1 MTGKRMER
9 AMRADWHGWLSR
21 AARLKPHNARSGG
34 AWRRGGRQNLKREAR
49 DGRNDAGVAGWEGRG
64 SFHTLELRTQVMET
78 KEQKVLLQ
86 ELAEQAYEGKLLLF
100 IGAGFSKC
108 VVGPKVALS
117 WLQLLEKVADRFEV
131 KEALPCLSCGQ
142 PLDCPQIA
150 SNMVKCLA
158 EKPGMTWQDAN
169 LAIKEYVCFLCNWY
183 PDREQ
188 KTGWGEIFDALTPSI
203 IVTTNYDHVLS
214 ELLEEKA
221 EVIDSSMT
229 LPSGGHSQVLIY
241 HLHGIRTVPDKIVL
255 TREDYIEALRPFSYR
270 QVKLATLLRENSVVF
285 IGYGKNDLNV
295 LSAMD
300 MAAETFKDVK
310 TGKSDRLYVQFV
322 YQNTCTADCAATRD
336 ERSAGTYV
344 LNTSDV
350 METLSRLARE
360 CTSYK
365 TIQKERYEHMIAQ
378 VKNWT
383 INERADKNGM
393 QQRRSNIFNL
403 FENNISLLNSQ
414 TKLGRE
420 FNAQFDELFKSYFR
434 KVRKDAKKRG
444 KFYRYADLW
453 AMLNAYFSML
463 VVYGDR
469 ETLSPNTRRFKYAI
483 GWLNGIAW
491 VMGEERNKAH
501 LAYKWFCEDWAKFD
515 ERIKDVIKTAA
526 KINPRPYEHI
536 LDLINRCEAKIM
548 QSGSAASDKSRA
560 SMGSV

>member
-1 MTGKRMER
+1 
-9 AMRADWHGWLSR
+9 
-21 AARLKPHNARSGG
+21 
-34 AWRRGGRQNLKREAR
+34 
-49 DGRNDAGVAGWEGRG
+49 
-64 SFHTLELRTQVMET
+64 MET

-108 VVGPKVALS
+108 VVGHKVALS
-117 WLQLLEKVADRFEV
+117 WLQLLEKVADRFDV
-131 KEALPCLSCGQ
+131 KKALPCLNCEQ

-158 EKPGMTWQDAN
+158 EKTGGTWQDAA
-169 LAIKEYVCFLCNWY
+169 LAIKEYVCVLCNWY
-183 PDREQ
+183 PGKVQ
-188 KTGWGEIFDALTPSI
+188 KSVWGKIFQALNPSI

-214 ELLEEKA
+214 ELLQKKA
-221 EVIDSSMT
+221 DVIDPSMT
-229 LPSGGHSQVLIY
+229 LPSGGHSQILIY

-310 TGKSDRLYVQFV
+310 IGKSNRLYVQFV
-322 YQNTCTADCAATRD
+322 YQNTCAADCAATRD

-350 METLSRLARE
+350 METLSRLAGE

-365 TIQKERYEHMIAQ
+365 TAQKQRYEHMIAQ
-378 VKNWT
+378 VRNWT
-383 INERADKNGM
+383 INERANKNGM
-393 QQRRSNIFNL
+393 RQRRSNIFNL

-420 FNAQFDELFKSYFR
+420 FNAHFDKLFMSYYR
-434 KVRKDAKKRG
+434 KVRKDAERRG
-444 KFYRYADLW
+444 NFCRYADLW

-463 VVYGDR
+463 AVSGNR
-469 ETLSPNTRRFKYAI
+469 EALSPNTRRFKYAI

-515 ERIKDVIKTAA
+515 ERIKNVIRTAA
-526 KINPRPYEHI
+526 RIKSPPYEHI

-548 QSGSAASDKSRA
+548 QSGSEASDKSRA

>member
-1 MTGKRMER
+1 
-9 AMRADWHGWLSR
+9 
-21 AARLKPHNARSGG
+21 
-34 AWRRGGRQNLKREAR
+34 
-49 DGRNDAGVAGWEGRG
+49 
-64 SFHTLELRTQVMET
+64 MET
-78 KEQKVLLQ
+78 KEQNVLLR

-108 VVGPKVALS
+108 VVGRDVALS
-117 WLQLLEKVADRFEV
+117 WLQLLEKVADRFDV
-131 KEALPCLSCGQ
+131 KEALPCLTCGQ

-158 EKPGMTWQDAN
+158 EKTGKTWQDAA
-169 LAIKEYVCFLCNWY
+169 LTIKEYVCVLCNWY
-183 PDREQ
+183 PGKAQ
-188 KTGWGEIFDALTPSI
+188 KSEWGKIFQALTPSM

-214 ELLEEKA
+214 ELLEKKA
-221 EVIDSSMT
+221 DVIDSSMT
-229 LPSGGHSQVLIY
+229 LPSGGHSQILIY

-285 IGYGKNDLNV
+285 IGYSKNDLNV

-300 MAAETFKDVK
+300 MATETFKDVK
-310 TGKSDRLYVQFV
+310 TGESDRGESERLYVQFV
-322 YQNTCTADCAATRD
+322 YQNTCAADCVATRD

-350 METLSRLARE
+350 METLSRLAGE

-365 TIQKERYEHMIAQ
+365 TAQKQRYEHMIAQ
-378 VKNWT
+378 VRNWT

-393 QQRRSNIFNL
+393 RQRRSNIFNL

-414 TKLGRE
+414 SQIGKKY
-420 FNAQFDELFKSYFR
+420 NADFDELFKTYFR
-434 KVRKDAKKRG
+434 KVRNDAKKRG
-444 KFYRYADLW
+444 KYYRYADLW

-463 VVYGDR
+463 SVSGTR
-469 ETLSPNTRRFKYAI
+469 EALSPNTRRFKYAM

-491 VMGEERNKAH
+491 VLGEGRNKAH
-501 LAYKWFCEDWAKFD
+501 LAYEWFCEDWAKFD
-515 ERIKDVIKTAA
+515 ERIKNVIKTAA
-526 KINPRPYEHI
+526 RIKSPPYEHI

-548 QSGSAASDKSRA
+548 
-560 SMGSV
+560 